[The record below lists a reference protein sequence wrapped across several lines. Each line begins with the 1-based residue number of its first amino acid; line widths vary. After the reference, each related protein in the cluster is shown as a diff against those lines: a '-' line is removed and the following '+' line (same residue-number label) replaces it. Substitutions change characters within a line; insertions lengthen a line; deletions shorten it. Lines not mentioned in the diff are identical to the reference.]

1 MGKRVAFLQDENS
14 KRRLVVVLAEG
25 EEALPPGR
33 PKQPRSSSSSPAVV
47 VDKLAAVLQR
57 ALRIDQSTATFYVQ
71 QAGCNVRA
79 AIEKV
84 RHAAGS
90 AVTAQLAALRPLPF
104 CLPEEAQQLA
114 ARCPLPTRPGAV

>member
-1 MGKRVAFLQDENS
+1 
-14 KRRLVVVLAEG
+14 
-25 EEALPPGR
+25 
-33 PKQPRSSSSSPAVV
+33 

-114 ARCPLPTRPGAV
+114 ARCPPVLVQYEEDKRWEKVMQRRRSSLLR